1 MPTRIIIEEIEDDA
15 PEQSNMGAIF
25 ALIAFALLAAL
36 WWWG

>member
-1 MPTRIIIEEIEDDA
+1 MPTRIIIEEIEDE

-36 WWWG
+36 WWRG